1 MLEARVFGKLVQ
13 DVENAKSSSQTG
25 CSVKFSGVVKRHF
38 QVFVAPCFKVAH
50 PGHFEVLMKG
60 TSHSAR
66 HSPTTGLFS
75 PGCFHIVDGR
85 KPPDKAS
92 AQAWELVEDSTATS
106 KKKRIIDLHGL
117 QEMFG
122 RAS

>member
-1 MLEARVFGKLVQ
+1 MFGKLVQ
-13 DVENAKSSSQTG
+13 DVEHAKSSSQTG
-25 CSVKFSGVVKRHF
+25 CSVRFSGAVKLRF

-60 TSHSAR
+60 TSHSAK
-66 HSPTTGLFS
+66 HFPASGLFS
-75 PGCFHIVDGR
+75 PGCFHIVDGT
-85 KPPDKAS
+85 KPADKAS
-92 AQAWELVEDSTATS
+92 AQAWELVGDSTAAS